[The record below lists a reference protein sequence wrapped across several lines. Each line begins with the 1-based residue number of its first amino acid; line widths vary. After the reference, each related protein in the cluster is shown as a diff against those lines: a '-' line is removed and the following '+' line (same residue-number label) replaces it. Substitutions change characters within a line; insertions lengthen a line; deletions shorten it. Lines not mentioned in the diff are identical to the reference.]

1 MGKINI
7 NKLNTCDK
15 LHVSEYFSLVSK
27 IKRLEEKLN
36 EYSEVDRREVKKE
49 IIKLNQEL
57 NFPTEREIYLR
68 SKLSR
73 IFVA

>member
-7 NKLNTCDK
+7 NKLNDCDK

-27 IKRLEEKLN
+27 IKRLEEMLN
-36 EYSEVDRREVKKE
+36 DYSEIDRREIKKE

-68 SKLSR
+68 SKLAK
-73 IFVA
+73 IFAA